1 MLGTWQSVALVDLN
15 QGNPRRSPR
24 LSFLP
29 GQRRPVGWCP
39 VQTHEIRK
47 RFLDHFVNAGHT
59 EVPSAS
65 VILDD
70 PNLLFVNAGMVQF
83 VPFFLGQRTAPYTTA
98 TSIQK
103 CIRTPDI
110 DEVGITTRHN
120 TFFQMAGNF
129 SFGDYFK
136 RGAIELAWTLLT
148 NPVSEGGYGF
158 DPERLWATVF
168 YDDDEAVALWQ
179 EVAGLPPER
188 IQRRGMADN
197 YWSMGIPGPC
207 GPCSEIYYD
216 RGPEYGVEGGPEA
229 DENRYIEIWNLV
241 FMQNERGEGTSKDDF
256 EILGPL
262 PRQNID
268 TGMGVE
274 RIACLL
280 QGVDNVYETDLL
292 RPVIDTV
299 EQYAPRGYGQGNGTD
314 DIRYRVIADHTRT
327 AAIIIADGVT
337 PSNEG
342 RGYVLRRLL
351 RRIIRSAKLLGIEAP
366 IVGELMATV
375 RDAMGPS
382 YPELVTDFDRI
393 SRIAV
398 AEETAFNRTLASG
411 SKLFEDA
418 ATATRSSGKT
428 QLAGSDAFA
437 LHDTYGF
444 PIELTLEMAAEA
456 GLSVDELGFR
466 ELMAEQRRRAKADAA
481 ARKHAHADL
490 SAFRELVD
498 AGPTEFTG
506 FDELSSEARILGIF
520 VDGKR
525 VPVVA
530 HHAPGDTELRVEIVL
545 DRTPLYA
552 ESGGQIADA
561 GWITGTGGSQSAKAA
576 VTDVQKIAKSL
587 WVHRVNVESGEFVEG
602 DTIVAAVDP
611 HWRRGATQGHSGT
624 HMVHAALRQV
634 LGPNAVQAGSLNRP
648 GYLRFDFNSQS
659 ALTEEQRNQVEEVSN
674 EAVQA
679 DYPVNTFLT
688 GLEKAKAMGAMAMF
702 GEQYPDEVRVVEI
715 GGPFSLELC
724 GGTHVNNSAQIGPI
738 TILGESSVGSGV
750 RRVEAYVGLDSFRH
764 LSKERALMAGLA
776 SSLKVPSDEVP
787 ARVAILVEKLKTA
800 EKELERVRLNAAR
813 SGAADA
819 AGTAEQIG
827 TVRLVAQRMASGM
840 SAGDLRSLVGDI
852 KSRLGSDPGVVVLIA
867 EADSENGP
875 TVPFVVAAN
884 QAAQDAGVRANELVQ
899 CVSTAVGGRGGGKP
913 DLAQGSGKDA
923 AGIEAALAAVRAELA
938 RG

>member
-1 MLGTWQSVALVDLN
+1 
-15 QGNPRRSPR
+15 
-24 LSFLP
+24 
-29 GQRRPVGWCP
+29 

-83 VPFFLGQRTAPYTTA
+83 VPFFLGQRTPPYPTA

-136 RGAIELAWTLLT
+136 REAIELAWTLLT
-148 NPVSEGGYGF
+148 NKVEDGGYQL
-158 DPERLWATVF
+158 DPEKIWATVYF
-168 YDDDEAVALWQ
+168 DDDEAVRLWQ
-179 EVAGLPPER
+179 EIAGLPLER

-207 GPCSEIYYD
+207 GPSSEIYYD
-216 RGPEYGVEGGPEA
+216 RGSEFGVEGGPEA
-229 DENRYIEIWNLV
+229 NEDRYIEIWNLV
-241 FMQNERGEGTSKDDF
+241 FMQNERGEGIGKEDF

-262 PRQNID
+262 PRKNID

-274 RIACLL
+274 RVAFLL
-280 QGVDNVYETDLL
+280 QGVHNVYETDLL
-292 RPVIDTV
+292 RPVIDAV
-299 EQYAPRGYGQGNGTD
+299 ASRAPRGYDVGNYD
-314 DIRYRVIADHTRT
+314 DDVRYRIIADHSRT
-327 AAIIIADGVT
+327 AAILIGDGVS
-337 PSNEG
+337 PGNDG

-351 RRIIRSAKLLGIEAP
+351 RRVIRSAKLLDIDGP

-382 YPELVTDFDRI
+382 YPELVADFKRI
-393 SRIAV
+393 NRIAV
-398 AEETAFNRTLASG
+398 AEETAFNRTLQSGSRLFEEVAGATKASG
-411 SKLFEDA
+411 
-418 ATATRSSGKT
+418 ATVLS
-428 QLAGSDAFA
+428 GSDAFT

-444 PIELTLEMAAEA
+444 PIELTLEMATET
-456 GLSVDELGFR
+456 GLQVDEVGFR

-490 SAFRELVD
+490 SAYRELVD

-506 FDELSSEARILGIF
+506 FDELTSEAKILGIF

-530 HHAPGDTELRVEIVL
+530 HGTEGADRVELVL

-552 ESGGQIADA
+552 ESGGQVADA
-561 GWITGTGGSQSAKAA
+561 GTISGTGAGESARAA
-576 VTDVQKIAKSL
+576 VTDVQKIAKTL

-602 DTIVAAVDP
+602 DTVIAAVEP
-611 HWRRGATQGHSGT
+611 GWRKGATQGHSGT

-648 GYLRFDFNSQS
+648 GYLRFDFNWQGP
-659 ALTEEQRNQVEEVSN
+659 LTEEQRTEIEEVTN
-674 EAVQA
+674 QAVQA
-679 DYPVNTFLT
+679 DYEVHTFNEKLD
-688 GLEKAKAMGAMAMF
+688 KAKAMGALALF
-702 GEQYPDEVRVVEI
+702 GESYPEQVRVVEI

-724 GGTHVNNSAQIGPI
+724 GGTHVHNSAQIGPV

-750 RRVEAYVGLDSFRH
+750 RRVEAYVGLESFKH
-764 LSKERALMAGLA
+764 LAKERALMAGLA
-776 SSLKVPSDEVP
+776 SSLKVPSEEVP
-787 ARVAILVEKLKTA
+787 ARVANLVERLKAA
-800 EKELERVRLNAAR
+800 EKEIERNRLANARAAAANAAA
-813 SGAADA
+813 GA
-819 AGTAEQIG
+819 ERIG
-827 TVRLVAQRMASGM
+827 NVRVVAQRM
-840 SAGDLRSLVGDI
+840 SAGMTAADLRSLVGDI
-852 KSRLGSDPGVVVLIA
+852 RGKLGNDPAVVALIA
-867 EADSENGP
+867 EGDKDSLP
-875 TVPFVVAAN
+875 YAIAAN
-884 QAAQDAGVRANELVQ
+884 PAAQDLGIRANDLVKQ
-899 CVSTAVGGRGGGKP
+899 LAGAVDGRGGGKA
-913 DLAQGSGKDA
+913 DLAQGSGKDSS
-923 AGIEAALAAVRAELA
+923 GIDAALDAMRAEIA
-938 RG
+938 RVG

>member
-1 MLGTWQSVALVDLN
+1 
-15 QGNPRRSPR
+15 
-24 LSFLP
+24 
-29 GQRRPVGWCP
+29 

-83 VPFFLGQRTAPYTTA
+83 VPYFLGQRTPPYPTA

-136 RGAIELAWTLLT
+136 REAIELAWTLLT
-148 NPVSEGGYGF
+148 NKVDDGGYGL
-158 DPERLWATVF
+158 DPERLWATVYF
-168 YDDDEAVALWQ
+168 DDDEAVQLWR
-179 EVAGLPPER
+179 EIAGLPVDR

-207 GPCSEIYYD
+207 GPSSEIYYD
-216 RGPEYGVEGGPEA
+216 RGPEFGIDGGPEA
-229 DENRYIEIWNLV
+229 NEDRYIEIWNLV
-241 FMQNERGEGTSKDDF
+241 FMQNERGEGTGKEDF
-256 EILGPL
+256 DILGPL
-262 PRQNID
+262 PRKNID

-274 RIACLL
+274 RVAFLL
-280 QGVDNVYETDLL
+280 QGVSNVYETDLL
-292 RPVIDTV
+292 RPVIDAV
-299 EQYAPRGYGQGNGTD
+299 ARRAPRGYDAGNHAD
-314 DIRYRVIADHTRT
+314 DVRYRIIADHSRT
-327 AAIIIADGVT
+327 AAILIADGVS
-337 PSNEG
+337 PGNDG

-351 RRIIRSAKLLGIEAP
+351 RRVIRSAKLLDIDGP

-382 YPELVTDFDRI
+382 YPELVADFDRI
-393 SRIAV
+393 NRIAV
-398 AEETAFNRTLASG
+398 AEETAFNRTLQSG
-411 SKLFEDA
+411 SRLFEEVA
-418 ATATRSSGKT
+418 GATKSSGAT
-428 QLAGSDAFA
+428 VLSGSDAFT

-444 PIELTLEMAAEA
+444 PIELTLEMATEA
-456 GLSVDELGFR
+456 GLQVDELGFR

-490 SAFRELVD
+490 SAYRELVD

-506 FDELSSEARILGIF
+506 FDELTSQARILGIF

-530 HHAPGDTELRVEIVL
+530 HGSDGEALGADRVELVL

-552 ESGGQIADA
+552 ESGGQVADI
-561 GWITGTGGSQSAKAA
+561 GSISGTGSSESARAA
-576 VTDVQKIAKSL
+576 VTDVQKIAKTL

-602 DTIVAAVDP
+602 DTVVAAVDP
-611 HWRRGATQGHSGT
+611 GWRKGATQGHSGT

-648 GYLRFDFNSQS
+648 GYLRFDFNRQGALS
-659 ALTEEQRNQVEEVSN
+659 AEQLSQVEEVTN

-679 DYPVNTFLT
+679 DFEVHTFLEQ
-688 GLEKAKAMGAMAMF
+688 LEKAKAMGAMAMF
-702 GEQYPDEVRVVEI
+702 GEAYPDEVRVVEI

-724 GGTHVNNSAQIGPI
+724 GGTHVHNSAQIGPV

-750 RRVEAYVGLDSFRH
+750 RRVEAYVGLESFKH
-764 LSKERALMAGLA
+764 LAKERALMAGLA

-787 ARVAILVEKLKTA
+787 ARVANLVERLKVA
-800 EKELERVRLNAAR
+800 EKEIERNRLANARAAVANAAA
-813 SGAADA
+813 GAQHV
-819 AGTAEQIG
+819 GN
-827 TVRLVAQRMASGM
+827 VRVVAQRM
-840 SAGDLRSLVGDI
+840 SAGMTAADLRSLVGDI
-852 KSRLGSDPGVVVLIA
+852 RGKLGNDPAVVALIA
-867 EADSENGP
+867 EGEDDS
-875 TVPFVVAAN
+875 VPYAVAAN
-884 QAAQDAGVRANELVQ
+884 PAAQDLGIRANDLVKQ
-899 CVSTAVGGRGGGKP
+899 LAGAVDGRGGGKA

-923 AGIEAALAAVRAELA
+923 SGIDAALDAVRAEIA
-938 RG
+938 RVS

>member
-1 MLGTWQSVALVDLN
+1 M
-15 QGNPRRSPR
+15 
-24 LSFLP
+24 
-29 GQRRPVGWCP
+29 
-39 VQTHEIRK
+39 QTHEIRK
-47 RFLDHFVNAGHT
+47 RFLDHFVKAGHT

-83 VPFFLGQRTAPYTTA
+83 VPYFLGARTPPYSTA

-136 RGAIELAWTLLT
+136 RRAIELAWTLLT
-148 NPVSEGGYGF
+148 NGLSEGGYGL
-158 DPERLWATVF
+158 DPERIWTTVYF
-168 YDDDEAVALWQ
+168 DDDEAVQLWQ
-179 EVAGLPPER
+179 EIAGLPAER
-188 IQRRGMADN
+188 IQRRGMEDN

-207 GPCSEIYYD
+207 GPSSEIYYD
-216 RGPEYGVEGGPEA
+216 RGEEFGVGGGPVANE
-229 DENRYIEIWNLV
+229 DRYIEIWNLV
-241 FMQNERGEGTSKDDF
+241 FMQNERGEGTGKTDF

-262 PRQNID
+262 PRKNID

-274 RIACLL
+274 RVAFIL
-280 QGVDNVYETDLL
+280 QGVHNVYETDLL

-299 EQYAPRGYGQGNGTD
+299 AAVAARPYDVGNHFD
-314 DIRYRVIADHTRT
+314 DVRYRVIADHSRT
-327 AAIIIADGVT
+327 AAILIGDGVT
-337 PSNEG
+337 PGNDG

-351 RRIIRSAKLLGIEAP
+351 RRVIRSAKLLDINGP
-366 IVGELMATV
+366 IVGELMTTV

-382 YPELVTDFDRI
+382 YPELVTDFARI
-393 SRIAV
+393 KRIAV
-398 AEETAFNRTLASG
+398 AEETAFNRTLAAG
-411 SKLFEDA
+411 SKLFDEVAGTTKA
-418 ATATRSSGKT
+418 AGAKAIS
-428 QLAGSDAFA
+428 GSDAFT

-456 GLSVDELGFR
+456 GLQVDEIGFR

-490 SAFRELVD
+490 SAYRELVD

-525 VPVVA
+525 VPVVTHGTEGA
-530 HHAPGDTELRVEIVL
+530 HQVELVL

-552 ESGGQIADA
+552 ESGGQIADE
-561 GWITGTGGSQSAKAA
+561 GTISGTGASESARAA
-576 VTDVQKIAKSL
+576 VTDVQKIAKTL

-602 DTIVAAVDP
+602 DTVVAAVDP
-611 HWRRGATQGHSGT
+611 EWRRGATQGHSGT

-648 GYLRFDFNSQS
+648 GYLRFDFNWQGPLSD
-659 ALTEEQRNQVEEVSN
+659 EQRTQLEEVTN
-674 EAVQA
+674 QAVQA
-679 DYPVNTFLT
+679 DFEVHTFT
-688 GLEKAKAMGAMAMF
+688 EQLEKAKAMGAMAMF
-702 GEQYPDEVRVVEI
+702 GEAYPDEVRVVEI

-724 GGTHVNNSAQIGPI
+724 GGTHVHNSAQIGPV

-764 LSKERALMAGLA
+764 LAKERALMAGLA

-787 ARVAILVEKLKTA
+787 ARVAGLVERLKAA
-800 EKELERVRLNAAR
+800 EKELERVRLAGARAAAANAAA
-813 SGAADA
+813 GA
-819 AGTAEQIG
+819 ERIG
-827 TVRLVAQRMASGM
+827 NVRVVAQRMSAGM
-840 SAGDLRSLVGDI
+840 TAGDLRSLVGDI
-852 KSRLGSDPGVVVLIA
+852 RGKLGSDPAVVALIA
-867 EADSENGP
+867 EGEGGS
-875 TVPFVVAAN
+875 VPYAVAAN
-884 QAAQDAGVRANELVQ
+884 PAAQDLGLRANDLIKPLAATVD
-899 CVSTAVGGRGGGKP
+899 GRGGGKP
-913 DLAQGSGKDA
+913 DLAQGSGKDPSR
-923 AGIEAALAAVRAELA
+923 IDAALEAVRSEIA
-938 RG
+938 RVG

>member
-1 MLGTWQSVALVDLN
+1 M
-15 QGNPRRSPR
+15 
-24 LSFLP
+24 
-29 GQRRPVGWCP
+29 
-39 VQTHEIRK
+39 QTHEIRK
-47 RFLDHFVNAGHT
+47 RFLDHFVAAGHT

-83 VPFFLGQRTAPYTTA
+83 VPFFLGQRTPPHDTA
-98 TSIQK
+98 VSIQK

-136 RGAIELAWTLLT
+136 RRAIELAWELLT
-148 NPVSEGGYGF
+148 KPIAGGGYGM

-168 YDDDEAVALWQ
+168 YDDDEAIGIWQ
-179 EVAGLPPER
+179 DVAGLPLER

-216 RGPEYGVEGGPEA
+216 RGPDFGAEGGPEVNE
-229 DENRYIEIWNLV
+229 DRYIEIWNLV
-241 FMQNERGEGTSKDDF
+241 FMQNERGEGTSKAEF

-280 QGVDNVYETDLL
+280 QGVDNVYEIDLL
-292 RPVIDTV
+292 RPMIDEV
-299 EQYAPRGYGQGNGTD
+299 SRRAPRGYGLGNTAD
-314 DIRYRVIADHTRT
+314 DIRYRVIADHSRT

-337 PSNEG
+337 PANEG

-351 RRIIRSAKLLGIEAP
+351 RRIVRAAKLLGIDTP
-366 IVGELMATV
+366 IVGDLMARV

-393 SRIAV
+393 NRIAV
-398 AEETAFNRTLASG
+398 AEETAFNRTLVSG
-411 SKLFEDA
+411 SRLFTDA
-418 ATATRSSGKT
+418 AAATRSEGKT
-428 QLAGSDAFA
+428 MLGGSEAFA

-456 GLSVDELGFR
+456 GLTVDELGFR

-506 FDELSSEARILGIF
+506 FDELSTQAKILGVF

-525 VPVVA
+525 VPVVGHQPRA
-530 HHAPGDTELRVEIVL
+530 HGQAAPPERVEIVL
-545 DRTPLYA
+545 DRSPLYA
-552 ESGGQIADA
+552 ESGGQIADI
-561 GWITGTGGSQSAKAA
+561 GWITGTGAAGSAKAA
-576 VTDVQKIAKSL
+576 ITDVQKIAKML

-602 DTIVAAVDP
+602 DTVVVDVDP
-611 HWRRGATQGHSGT
+611 QWRRGATQGHSGT
-624 HMVHAALRQV
+624 HLVHAALREV

-648 GYLRFDFNSQS
+648 GYLRFDFNWQG
-659 ALTEEQRNQVEEVSN
+659 ALTEEQRGQVEVVAN

-679 DYPVNTFLT
+679 DHPVTTFLT
-688 GLEKAKAMGAMAMF
+688 GIEKAKSMGAMALF
-702 GEQYPDEVRVVEI
+702 GELYPDEVRVVEI

-724 GGTHVNNSAQIGPI
+724 GGTHVRNSAQIGPI
-738 TILGESSVGSGV
+738 TVLGESSVGSGV
-750 RRVEAYVGLDSFRH
+750 RRVEAYVGLDSFRY
-764 LSKERALMAGLA
+764 LARERALLAGVA
-776 SSLKVPSDEVP
+776 SSLKVPSEEVP
-787 ARVAILVEKLKTA
+787 GRVAALVERLKTA
-800 EKELERVRLNAAR
+800 EKELDRTRLAQAR
-813 SGAADA
+813 AGAANA
-819 AGTAEQIG
+819 IAGAQQVG
-827 TVRLVAQRMASGM
+827 KVRLVAQRMAAGM
-840 SAGDLRSLVGDI
+840 TAADLRSLVGDI
-852 KSRLGSDPGVVVLIA
+852 RAGLGSEPGVVVLIA
-867 EADSENGP
+867 DGGGA
-875 TVPFVVAAN
+875 VPFVVAAN
-884 QAAQDAGVRANELVQ
+884 EAARDAGIRAGDLIG
-899 CVSTAVGGRGGGKP
+899 CVATAVGGRGGGKA
-913 DLAQGSGKDA
+913 DLAQGSGTDSK
-923 AGIEAALAAVRAELA
+923 GIDAALAAVHAELA

>member
-1 MLGTWQSVALVDLN
+1 
-15 QGNPRRSPR
+15 
-24 LSFLP
+24 
-29 GQRRPVGWCP
+29 

-47 RFLDHFVNAGHT
+47 RFLDHFVSAGHT

-83 VPFFLGQRTAPYTTA
+83 VPFFLGQRTPPFNTA
-98 TSIQK
+98 VSIQK

-136 RGAIELAWTLLT
+136 RGAIELAWSLLT
-148 NPVSEGGYGF
+148 NPVSAGGYGF

-168 YDDDEAVALWQ
+168 YDDDEAIALWQ
-179 EVAGLPPER
+179 EVAGLPAER

-229 DENRYIEIWNLV
+229 NEDRYIEIWNLV
-241 FMQNERGEGTSKDDF
+241 FMQNERGEGTSKEEF

-280 QGVDNVYETDLL
+280 QGVDNVYEIDLM
-292 RPVIDTV
+292 RPMIEMVA
-299 EQYAPRGYGQGNGTD
+299 QRAPRGYGAGSANGAGGPATSSPD
-314 DIRYRVIADHTRT
+314 DVRYRVIADHSRT

-351 RRIIRSAKLLGIEAP
+351 RRIVRAAKLLGIDTP
-366 IVGELMATV
+366 IVGDLMACV

-382 YPELVTDFDRI
+382 YPELVADFDRI
-393 SRIAV
+393 NRIAV
-398 AEETAFNRTLASG
+398 AEETAFNRTLVAG
-411 SKLFEDA
+411 SRLFADA
-418 ATATRSSGKT
+418 AAATKSAGKT
-428 QLAGSDAFA
+428 TLGGSEAFA

-456 GLSVDELGFR
+456 GLTVDELGFR

-506 FDELSSEARILGIF
+506 FDELTSQARILGIF

-530 HHAPGDTELRVEIVL
+530 HHRRVHSESAPPERVEIVL

-552 ESGGQIADA
+552 ESGGQIADVGVITA
-561 GWITGTGGSQSAKAA
+561 GAAKAA
-576 VTDVQKIAKSL
+576 VTDVQKIAKSV
-587 WVHRVNVESGEFVEG
+587 WVHRVSVESGEFVEG
-602 DTIVAAVDP
+602 DAVIVDADP
-611 HWRRGATQGHSGT
+611 RWRHGATQAHSGT
-624 HMVHAALRQV
+624 HMVHAALREV

-648 GYLRFDFNSQS
+648 GYLRFDFNWQG
-659 ALTEEQRNQVEEVSN
+659 ALTEDQRGQVELVAN
-674 EAVQA
+674 QAVEA

-688 GLEKAKAMGAMAMF
+688 GIEKAKSMGAMALF

-724 GGTHVNNSAQIGPI
+724 GGTHVRNSAQIGPV
-738 TILGESSVGSGV
+738 TVLGESSVGSGV
-750 RRVEAYVGLDSFRH
+750 RRVEAFVGLDSFRY
-764 LSKERALMAGLA
+764 LAKERALMAGLA
-776 SSLKVPSDEVP
+776 SSLKVPSEEVP
-787 ARVAILVEKLKTA
+787 ARVATLVERLKSA
-800 EKELERVRLNAAR
+800 EKELERARLSAAR
-813 SGAADA
+813 AAAGDA
-819 AGTAEQIG
+819 AAAAQQVGK
-827 TVRLVAQRMASGM
+827 VRLVAQRMASGM
-840 SAGDLRSLVGDI
+840 SAADLRSLAADI
-852 KSRLGSDPGVVVLIA
+852 RGRLGSEPGVVVLIA
-867 EADSENGP
+867 EVPGDGDGSA
-875 TVPFVVAAN
+875 VPFVVAAN
-884 QAAQDAGVRANELVQ
+884 KAAQDDGVKAGDLVGA
-899 CVSTAVGGRGGGKP
+899 VAAAVGGRGGGKA
-913 DLAQGSGKDA
+913 DLAQGSGTNP
-923 AGIEAALAAVRAELA
+923 AGIDAALAAVRAELA
-938 RG
+938 GG

>member
-1 MLGTWQSVALVDLN
+1 M
-15 QGNPRRSPR
+15 
-24 LSFLP
+24 
-29 GQRRPVGWCP
+29 
-39 VQTHEIRK
+39 QTHEIRK
-47 RFLDHFVNAGHT
+47 RFLDHFVKAGHT

-83 VPFFLGQRTAPYTTA
+83 VPYFLGQRTPPYATA

-136 RGAIELAWTLLT
+136 RGAIELAWSLLT
-148 NPVSEGGYGF
+148 NAVAAGGYGL
-158 DPERLWATVF
+158 DPEKLWATVYF
-168 YDDDEAVALWQ
+168 DDDEAAGLWR

-207 GPCSEIYYD
+207 GPSSEIYYD
-216 RGPEYGVEGGPEA
+216 RGPDYGPEGGPIVNE
-229 DENRYIEIWNLV
+229 DRYLEVWNLV
-241 FMQNERGEGTSKDDF
+241 FMQNERGEGTTKEDY

-262 PRQNID
+262 PRKNID

-274 RIACLL
+274 RVALVL
-280 QGVDNVYETDLL
+280 QDVHNVYETDLL
-292 RPVIDTV
+292 RPVVDTV
-299 EQYAPRGYGQGNGTD
+299 ALVAARPYDAGNHAD
-314 DIRYRVIADHTRT
+314 DVRYRIIADHSRT
-327 AAIIIADGVT
+327 AAILIGDGVS
-337 PSNEG
+337 PGNDG

-351 RRIIRSAKLLGIEAP
+351 RRVIRSAKLLNIDTP
-366 IVGELMATV
+366 IVGDLMATV

-382 YPELVTDFDRI
+382 YPELVSDFDRI
-393 SRIAV
+393 NRIAV

-411 SKLFEDA
+411 SRLFDEVA
-418 ATATRSSGKT
+418 GTTKAKGATVVS
-428 QLAGSDAFA
+428 GSDAFT

-444 PIELTLEMAAEA
+444 PIELTLEMAAES
-456 GLSVDELGFR
+456 GLKVDEAGFR

-481 ARKHAHADL
+481 ARKHAHTDL
-490 SAFRELVD
+490 TAYRELVD

-506 FDELSSEARILGIF
+506 FDELASEARILGIF

-530 HHAPGDTELRVEIVL
+530 HGDAVDADRVELVL

-552 ESGGQIADA
+552 ESGGQIADE
-561 GWITGTGGSQSAKAA
+561 GTISGTGSGASARAA
-576 VTDVQKIAKSL
+576 VTDVQKIAKTL
-587 WVHRVNVESGEFVEG
+587 WVHRINVESGEFVEG
-602 DTIVAAVDP
+602 DTVIAAVDSG
-611 HWRRGATQGHSGT
+611 WRRGATQGHSGT

-648 GYLRFDFNSQS
+648 GYLRFDFNWQGP
-659 ALTEEQRNQVEEVSN
+659 LTEDQRTQIEEVTN

-679 DYPVNTFLT
+679 DFEVHTFTEHLD
-688 GLEKAKAMGAMAMF
+688 KAKAMGAMALF
-702 GEQYPDEVRVVEI
+702 GESYPDEVRVVEI

-724 GGTHVNNSAQIGPI
+724 GGTHVESSAQIGPV
-738 TILGESSVGSGV
+738 TILGESSIGSGV

-764 LSKERALMAGLA
+764 LAKERALMAGLA

-787 ARVAILVEKLKTA
+787 TRVANLVDRLKAA
-800 EKELERVRLNAAR
+800 EKELERVRLANARAAAVNAAA
-813 SGAADA
+813 GA
-819 AGTAEQIG
+819 ERIG
-827 TVRLVAQRMASGM
+827 NVRVVAQRMSGGIT
-840 SAGDLRSLVGDI
+840 SADLRSLVDDI
-852 KSRLGSDPGVVVLIA
+852 RGRLGSDPAVIALIA
-867 EADSENGP
+867 EGENDS
-875 TVPFVVAAN
+875 VPYAVAAN
-884 QAAQDAGVRANELVQ
+884 PAAQDLGIRANELIKQ
-899 CVSTAVGGRGGGKP
+899 LAVAVDGRGGGKA
-913 DLAQGSGKDA
+913 DLAQGSGKKPAGIDA
-923 AGIEAALAAVRAELA
+923 ALDAVRAAIA
-938 RG
+938 RVG

>member
-1 MLGTWQSVALVDLN
+1 M
-15 QGNPRRSPR
+15 
-24 LSFLP
+24 
-29 GQRRPVGWCP
+29 
-39 VQTHEIRK
+39 QTHEIRK
-47 RFLDHFVNAGHT
+47 RFLDHFVKAGHA

-83 VPFFLGQRTAPYTTA
+83 VPYFLGARTPPYPTA

-136 RGAIELAWTLLT
+136 RGAIALAWDLLT
-148 NPVSEGGYGF
+148 NNVAEGGYGL
-158 DPERLWATVF
+158 DPEKIWATVYF
-168 YDDDEAVALWQ
+168 DDDEAFALWQ
-179 EVAGLPPER
+179 EIAGLPAER
-188 IQRRGMADN
+188 IQRRGMEDN

-207 GPCSEIYYD
+207 GPSSEIYYD
-216 RGPEYGVEGGPEA
+216 RGQEFGVGGGPIANE
-229 DENRYIEIWNLV
+229 DRYVELWNLV
-241 FMQNERGEGTSKDDF
+241 FMQSERGEGTGKTDF

-262 PRQNID
+262 PRKNID

-274 RIACLL
+274 RVAFVL
-280 QGVDNVYETDLL
+280 QGVHNVYETDLL
-292 RPVIDTV
+292 RPAIDLVATR
-299 EQYAPRGYGQGNGTD
+299 APRGYDVGNHED
-314 DIRYRVIADHTRT
+314 DVRYRVIADHSRT
-327 AAIIIADGVT
+327 AAILIGDGVS
-337 PSNEG
+337 PGNDG

-351 RRIIRSAKLLGIEAP
+351 RRVIRSAKLLGIEEP
-366 IVGELMATV
+366 IVGDLMATV

-382 YPELVTDFDRI
+382 YPELVADFDRI
-393 SRIAV
+393 RRIAV

-411 SKLFEDA
+411 SKLFEEVAGATKA
-418 ATATRSSGKT
+418 AGAKVVS
-428 QLAGSDAFA
+428 GSDAFT

-456 GLSVDELGFR
+456 GLQVDEIGFR

-490 SAFRELVD
+490 SAYRELVD

-506 FDELSSEARILGIF
+506 FDELTSEARILGIF

-530 HHAPGDTELRVEIVL
+530 HGTDGADRVELVL

-552 ESGGQIADA
+552 ESGGQIADE
-561 GWITGTGGSQSAKAA
+561 GTISGTGANEIARAA
-576 VTDVQKIAKSL
+576 VTDVQKIAKTL

-602 DTIVAAVDP
+602 DAVIAAVDAG
-611 HWRRGATQGHSGT
+611 WRRGATQGHSGT

-648 GYLRFDFNSQS
+648 GYLRFDFNWQG
-659 ALTEEQRNQVEEVSN
+659 ALTEDQRTQIEEVTN

-679 DYPVNTFLT
+679 DFEVHTFT
-688 GLEKAKAMGAMAMF
+688 EQLEKAKAMGAMALF
-702 GEQYPDEVRVVEI
+702 GEAYPDEVRVVEI

-724 GGTHVNNSAQIGPI
+724 GGTHVHNSAQIGPV
-738 TILGESSVGSGV
+738 TILGESSIGSGV

-764 LSKERALMAGLA
+764 LAKERALMAGLA
-776 SSLKVPSDEVP
+776 SSLKVPSEEVP
-787 ARVAILVEKLKTA
+787 ARVANLVERLKAA
-800 EKELERVRLNAAR
+800 EKELERARLAGARAA
-813 SGAADA
+813 ATDA
-819 AGTAEQIG
+819 AAGAERIG
-827 TVRLVAQRMASGM
+827 NVRVVAQRMSGWM
-840 SAGDLRSLVGDI
+840 TAADLRSLVGDI
-852 KSRLGSDPGVVVLIA
+852 RGKLGSDPGVVALIS
-867 EADSENGP
+867 DSSGDEGS
-875 TVPFVVAAN
+875 TVPYAVAAN
-884 QAAQDAGVRANELVQ
+884 AAAQDLGIRANDLVKQ
-899 CVSTAVGGRGGGKP
+899 LAAAVDGRGGGKA
-913 DLAQGSGKDA
+913 DLAQGSGKDPT
-923 AGIEAALAAVRAELA
+923 GIDAALEALRSEIAVIA
-938 RG
+938 RVG